1 MSRISLRLAAAVL
14 AALASAPVSSQELSS
29 LAWMAGSWVE
39 RKDGVETEEHWL
51 APKGGMMVAMNRT
64 VRANGRTSF
73 ELLRIE
79 MREGKPVYLAQ
90 PGGRP
95 VTEFRTAEH
104 AAQKIVFENPEKEFP
119 RRISYWRD
127 GEALIARTEGRIRG
141 EPFAEQWRFER
152 LK

>member
-1 MSRISLRLAAAVL
+1 MSRLALRLAAAMVL
-14 AALASAPVSSQELSS
+14 AAGASSATAQELADLS
-29 LAWMAGSWVE
+29 WMAGAWME
-39 RKDGVETEEHWL
+39 RKDGVDTEEHWL
-51 APKGGMMVAMNRT
+51 SPKGGMLVAMNRT

-79 MREGKPVYLAQ
+79 MRDGKPVYLAQ

-95 VTEFRTAEH
+95 ATEFKTAEY

-141 EPFAEQWRFER
+141 EPVAEQWRFER
-152 LK
+152 QK